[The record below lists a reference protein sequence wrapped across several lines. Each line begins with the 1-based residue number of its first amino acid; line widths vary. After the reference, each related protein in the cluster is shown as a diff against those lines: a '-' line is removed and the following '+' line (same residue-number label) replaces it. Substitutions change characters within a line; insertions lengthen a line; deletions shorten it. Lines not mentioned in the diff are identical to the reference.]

1 MKKFKTSHKKAID
14 LAVADSHADAKNLR
28 YIGLLAIVTV
38 VLLSLLINYIFTR
51 HILEPIRRLAAEAD
65 HLGEGRVSG
74 NELAALKSSVHGL
87 IENAEQ
93 THAELVRSR
102 ETLMQ
107 SEKLALVGRLAAGMA
122 HSIRNPM
129 TSIKMRL
136 FSLGRSGKLSSGQKR
151 ISMLFLRRSARSIKF
166 WKIFWNFPGPLN

>member
-1 MKKFKTSHKKAID
+1 M
-14 LAVADSHADAKNLR
+14 
-28 YIGLLAIVTV
+28 
-38 VLLSLLINYIFTR
+38 
-51 HILEPIRRLAAEAD
+51 
-65 HLGEGRVSG
+65 SG

-136 FSLGRSGKLSSGQKR
+136 FSLGRSGKLSSGQKENINV
-151 ISMLFLRRSARSIKF
+151 ISTEIGQINKILENFLEFSRPPKLTMEKQSPSPGGGQHPADCWNSA
-166 WKIFWNFPGPLN
+166 